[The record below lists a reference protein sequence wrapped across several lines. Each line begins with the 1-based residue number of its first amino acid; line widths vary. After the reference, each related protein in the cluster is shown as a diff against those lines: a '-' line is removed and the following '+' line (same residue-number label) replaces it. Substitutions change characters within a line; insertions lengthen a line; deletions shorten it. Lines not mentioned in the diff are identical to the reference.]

1 MSGALGRSPLMPL
14 AALEVIEV
22 ELSPSPPTALFR
34 IRVEDVNGARSIMK
48 RYADLVQFLDSLQPQ
63 TRLPALP
70 RSPAVDDAAVAQDP
84 TYLRLV
90 QAQLDALLARP
101 DVMCGRPFLDF
112 FQLSSE
118 YQLRSSLAPEGLG
131 SLRPP
136 KAQDNLLIAAS
147 GYSIPRTWPRDAT
160 SSCASFAGPGD
171 LGPGSAAPSAASPAP
186 LAWDTATTTTT
197 VSAPLSWQ
205 SVAAAPA
212 PLDWG
217 VPAPP
222 ASASSAGGDE
232 PAAFLLPVASPAAVP
247 SPAAASVA
255 GAVGALGPRIVDWR
269 TVECPP
275 PLAGLQQAGTPAGSS
290 PRSGASGASSSP
302 GQAGLTSSAMSSSGA
317 GGSRPWCVIC
327 MAKPEEVAVDP
338 CGHLSMCQACAEQ
351 VQACPVCRG
360 PIGKLLRVF
369 VVR

>member
-1 MSGALGRSPLMPL
+1 MSGALGRSPLMPPS
-14 AALEVIEV
+14 ALEVIEV
-22 ELSPSPPTALFR
+22 ELSPSPLTAFFR
-34 IRVEDVNGARSIMK
+34 IRVEDVSGARNVLK
-48 RYADLVQFLDSLQPQ
+48 RYADLVLFLDSLRPQ

-70 RSPAVDDAAVAQDP
+70 RAPAVDDAVVAQDP
-84 TYLRLV
+84 AYLGLV
-90 QAQLDALLARP
+90 QGQLDSLLARP
-101 DVMCGRPFLDF
+101 DLMCGRPFLEF
-112 FQLSSE
+112 FQLTSE
-118 YQLRSSLAPEGLG
+118 YQLRSSLAPEGFG
-131 SLRPP
+131 TLRPP
-136 KAQDNLLIAAS
+136 MAQDHLSAQTRPFEAS

-160 SSCASFAGPGD
+160 SSTAFAPGA
-171 LGPGSAAPSAASPAP
+171 LGLGGGAPTAPSAAAPAP

-222 ASASSAGGDE
+222 LSASSAGGDE
-232 PAAFLLPVASPAAVP
+232 PAAFLLPAANP
-247 SPAAASVA
+247 SPGAA
-255 GAVGALGPRIVDWR
+255 GDPRIVDWR
-269 TVECPP
+269 TVEPP
-275 PLAGLQQAGTPAGSS
+275 PPPVVQPQAATPGGSS
-290 PRSGASGASSSP
+290 PLSGASAASSSP
-302 GQAGLTSSAMSSSGA
+302 DKAITSSAMSSSGA

-338 CGHLSMCQACAEQ
+338 CGHLSMCKTCSEQ